1 MRGGTPVMRRLVWRW
16 ICRDETTRLIYTHE
30 VMMLQVIF
38 YIVSPFGQD
47 GFALLHGD
55 VIRRDLTAAAGIK
68 RNDRDNRKRRSGS
81 K

>member
-1 MRGGTPVMRRLVWRW
+1 
-16 ICRDETTRLIYTHE
+16 
-30 VMMLQVIF
+30 MMLQVIF

>member
-1 MRGGTPVMRRLVWRW
+1 MRRLVWRW
-16 ICRDETTRLIYTHE
+16 ICRDEATRLTYTHD
-30 VMMLQVIF
+30 VMVLQAIF

-68 RNDRDNRKRRSGS
+68 RIDRDNRKRRSGS
-81 K
+81 KKDRHVAD